1 MVEIHVGEGFE
12 HRTLAAAMGAAR
24 VGDRIVVHEGVY
36 KEALRP
42 TAGVTVE
49 AAPGERAAIDGG
61 WNGKE
66 MTSAEARTMQVAI
79 GQPGVTLR
87 GLEIRNV
94 PGWGVKVAGGGDNFT
109 MENCHI
115 HHTVQ
120 GGFGANGTGTII
132 RNLTI
137 RDCDL
142 DHLSMSGKWQETP
155 VNGCCLFRYVAGL
168 RVNDT
173 HIRFG
178 YGEGFA
184 LGPFTQ
190 DAVVDGLWVEDTVH
204 LGIYVSNRARQ
215 VLFENC
221 VIIQRGLAEWRQGD
235 GDVGAA
241 FVFGDEVNGTKTE
254 KWPHGDEV
262 TVRRCAAINAG
273 SVFGVRNN
281 KKVVNGKL
289 DGYDTQGRFTV
300 ENCTFVAGPDT
311 RSGIN
316 VAENEFGGTVRGAFR
331 NNLFVLD
338 RLPAGAVA
346 LRNTAPGVIFED
358 NLWSGGVP
366 AALPGSNRPVAA
378 AALVDPFAAVGETAN
393 LNNYRPV
400 AGGPLDGAG
409 VGALEALPDEPEPPP
424 PPPPPPD
431 PDPEPTPVDWAALRA
446 LAAEAGAEIVTAYM
460 ATDRAARAVQTL
472 DNRMREYELAAASGE
487 EGDR

>member
-1 MVEIHVGEGFE
+1 MAEIHVGAGFE
-12 HRTLAAAMGAAR
+12 YATPGKAMGAAWP
-24 VGDRIVVHEGVY
+24 GDRVIVHNGVY
-36 KEALRP
+36 RELLRP
-42 TAGVTVE
+42 AAGVTVE
-49 AAPGERAAIDGG
+49 AAPGERAVIDGG
-61 WNGKE
+61 WDGKQ
-66 MTSAEARTMQVAI
+66 MTSAETKVTQVAI

-94 PGWGVKVAGGGDNFT
+94 PGWGVKAGAGSDNFT
-109 MENCHI
+109 MEGCYI

-132 RNLTI
+132 RNMTI

-155 VNGCCLFRYVAGL
+155 VNGCCLFRYVVGL

-173 HIRFG
+173 RIRFG

-190 DAVVDGLWVEDTVH
+190 DVVVDGLWVEDTVH
-204 LGIYVSNRARQ
+204 LGVYVSNRARQ

-221 VIIQRGLAEWRQGD
+221 VIVQRGLAEWRQGD

-241 FVFGDEVNGTKTE
+241 FVFGDEVNDTKTE

-262 TVRRCAAINAG
+262 TVRHCVAINAG

-311 RSGIN
+311 RSGVN
-316 VAENEFGGTVRGAFR
+316 VAENEFGGTVRGTFR

-338 RLPAGAVA
+338 RLPAGAEA
-346 LRNTAPGVIFED
+346 YRNTAPGVKFED

-366 AALPGSNRPVAA
+366 AALQEANRPVAA
-378 AALVDPFAAVGETAN
+378 AALVDPFAEIGEAVD
-393 LNNYRPV
+393 LDNYRPRP
-400 AGGPLDGAG
+400 GGQLDGAG
-409 VGALEALPDEPEPPP
+409 YGALAALVEE
-424 PPPPPPD
+424 PPPD
-431 PDPEPTPVDWAALRA
+431 PDPEPEPEPDWAALRA

-460 ATDRAARAVQTL
+460 ATDRAARALQAL

-487 EGDR
+487 EGGL